1 MGERALRSLFVFIY
15 LLAQIC
21 LSSRLPPVSELLSSV
36 PLNCHACQKGV
47 STCMY
52 AFWTHIRLS
61 ADKNLYFLLLKTGR
75 PHLWPLR
82 CIWCRPC
89 GKTWP
94 YLHVTHQK
102 LDINGWGGTKIPC
115 VLWSYVIGWLWCVVF
130 FQLLKSALRFPG
142 AFNQPKIV
150 LHNSDVQP
158 PLWRPFLRRY
168 RLAAKG

>member
-1 MGERALRSLFVFIY
+1 MSSDSHFSCSLSPSLNVCWLFSGPWRGLKDAGEGVKQDGRERERKRELLSLFVFIY

-52 AFWTHIRLS
+52 AFCTHIRLS
-61 ADKNLYFLLLKTGR
+61 ADKNLYNLLLKIGR
-75 PHLWPLR
+75 QHLWPLR

-94 YLHVTHQK
+94 YLPYMSRIKSSTLMGDVAQRFHASCGVM
-102 LDINGWGGTKIPC
+102 
-115 VLWSYVIGWLWCVVF
+115 
-130 FQLLKSALRFPG
+130 LLVSFDA
-142 AFNQPKIV
+142 
-150 LHNSDVQP
+150 
-158 PLWRPFLRRY
+158 
-168 RLAAKG
+168 